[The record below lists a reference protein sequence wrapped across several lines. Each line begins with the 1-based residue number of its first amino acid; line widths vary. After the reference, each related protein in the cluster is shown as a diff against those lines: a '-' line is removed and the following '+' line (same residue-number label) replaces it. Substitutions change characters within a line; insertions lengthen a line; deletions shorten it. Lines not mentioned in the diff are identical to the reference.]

1 MNTEDIDKKIGMPDV
16 DEEWARF
23 EREVIGEETKPRK
36 RVLMGWAVGIAASIA
51 LMAGIF
57 LWINDEDKQSDSS
70 KKLAQATNVQTS
82 EKRNVTVDD
91 VIKEDTTIN
100 SPNEAA
106 TEILKKD
113 APPSDLLAQATPP
126 TDEKKEEQ
134 TPALDNSTENV
145 KIFCVVEQQPSFPGG
160 NRALQVFL
168 SQNLRYPPTAQAYGV
183 SGRVIMQF
191 VIDSVGYVSNIKHFK
206 DFLKYDTLLLSRES
220 EARQIQLKE
229 QIARQLEDECVR
241 VITLMPRWAP
251 GKMNGKAVN
260 IKYNLPFKFQPSETP
275 GKAAGPASQGA
286 HQQE

>member
-16 DEEWARF
+16 DEEWAKF
-23 EREVIGEETKPRK
+23 EREVIDEETKPRK
-36 RVLMGWAVGIAASIA
+36 RVLMGWAIGIAASIA
-51 LMAGIF
+51 LMTGIF
-57 LWINDEDKQSDSS
+57 LWGNDEDKLSDRSE
-70 KKLAQATNVQTS
+70 KVAQATNVQTP
-82 EKRNVTVDD
+82 EERNVTDDD

-100 SPNEAA
+100 SPNEVAV
-106 TEILKKD
+106 EILRKD

-126 TDEKKEEQ
+126 SNERMEEQ
-134 TPALDNSTENV
+134 TPTLDNSTENV
-145 KIFCVVEQQPSFPGG
+145 KIFSVVEQQPSFPGG
-160 NRALQVFL
+160 NRALQDFL
-168 SQNLRYPPTAQAYGV
+168 RQNLRYPPTAQAYGV

-191 VIDSVGYVSNIKHFK
+191 VIDSVGYVSNIKHVK
-206 DFLKYDTLLLSRES
+206 DFLKYDTLLLCRES

-260 IKYNLPFKFQPSETP
+260 IKYNLPFKFQPPELQKNAS
-275 GKAAGPASQGA
+275 GSASQGA